1 MKLDTDIKYLKGVGE
16 RRAAMLSRLGVSD
29 VNALVRLYPRVYED
43 WSRIKSIN
51 EAQIGEICCIKG
63 IVGSSVRKSL
73 IRKGLTLYKT
83 EITDGSGIM
92 GITIFNSRFA
102 AEKLTEGDEF
112 LFFGRVGGNLY
123 RKEMNSPEIE
133 PAEGADRI
141 RPIYPQTHGL
151 NSKMIEKLVRTALT
165 ECRDELVDPIPLW
178 LREKYCLMNLP
189 DSLWNIHFPKSP
201 DYLEEARRRLIFEE
215 LLILQLGLEKMR
227 SQTQKNAGAIIER
240 DFSDEYFSHL
250 PFSPTGAQRRAVK
263 EAMRDMMSGRQMNRL
278 LQGDVGSGKTAVAAA
293 LVYSAAKNSMQSAL
307 MAPTE
312 VLAEQHYKTFL
323 KLFDG
328 CSINVELLTGSDTA
342 AQKRR
347 KKEALK
353 AGEIDLLIG
362 THAIIQSDVEFK
374 SLALVITDEQHR
386 FGVEQRNALG
396 EKGENPH
403 LYVMSATPIPRTLA
417 LIIYGELDISILD
430 ELPPGRQKIET
441 YAVTS
446 ELRQRAYN
454 YVKKHLD
461 AGRQGYIIC
470 PLVDEGESDTEL
482 ASAVKYA
489 DELQRGDFRGYTVG
503 LMHGKMKSADKKK
516 VMESF
521 SNGETQLLVSTTVIE
536 VGVDVPN
543 AVIMVIENAE
553 RFGLSQLH
561 QLRGRIGRG
570 QYKSTCILITDAKND
585 TAQRRMKVMETTTDG
600 FKIADEDLKL
610 RGPGEFFGSRQ
621 HGLPEMKIADM
632 LEDRS
637 TLEETQRA
645 AKEIMARDPE
655 LSSPESTALKNE
667 IQRLFDAVG
676 SAGMN

>member
-63 IVGSSVRKSL
+63 IVGSPVRKSL

-112 LFFGRVGGNLY
+112 LFFGRVGGNFY
-123 RKEMNSPEIE
+123 RKEMSSPEIE

-323 KLFDG
+323 KLFEG

>member
-63 IVGSSVRKSL
+63 IVGSPVRKSL

-240 DFSDEYFSHL
+240 DFSEEYFSHL

-263 EAMRDMMSGRQMNRL
+263 EAMRDMMSGGQMNRL

-328 CSINVELLTGSDTA
+328 CSINVELLTGSDTT

-503 LMHGKMKSADKKK
+503 LMHGKMRSADKKK

>member
-63 IVGSSVRKSL
+63 IVGSPVRKNL

-112 LFFGRVGGNLY
+112 LFFGRVSGNLY

-151 NSKMIEKLVRTALT
+151 NSKIIEKLVRTALT

-227 SQTQKNAGAIIER
+227 SQTQENAGAVIER

-403 LYVMSATPIPRTLA
+403 LYVMSATPIPRNLA

-503 LMHGKMKSADKKK
+503 LMHGKMRSADKKK

>member
-63 IVGSSVRKSL
+63 IVGSPVHKSL

-240 DFSDEYFSHL
+240 DFSEEYFSHL

-342 AQKRR
+342 AQKKR

-403 LYVMSATPIPRTLA
+403 LYVMSATPIPRTLS

-503 LMHGKMKSADKKK
+503 LMHGKMRSADKKK

>member
-63 IVGSSVRKSL
+63 IVGSPVRKNL

-240 DFSDEYFSHL
+240 DFSNEYFSHL

-293 LVYSAAKNSMQSAL
+293 LIYSAAKNSMQSAL

-396 EKGENPH
+396 KKGKNPH

-503 LMHGKMKSADKKK
+503 LMHGKMKSVNKKK

-655 LSSPESTALKNE
+655 LSSPENAALNSE

>member
-43 WSRIKSIN
+43 WSRKKNIN

-63 IVGSSVRKSL
+63 IVGSPVRKSL

-227 SQTQKNAGAIIER
+227 SQTQNNAGAIIER
-240 DFSDEYFSHL
+240 DFSEEYFSHL

-293 LVYSAAKNSMQSAL
+293 LVYSTAKNSMQSAL

-323 KLFDG
+323 KLFEG

-353 AGEIDLLIG
+353 AGKIDLLIG

-396 EKGENPH
+396 EKGKNPH

-503 LMHGKMKSADKKK
+503 LMHGKMRSADKKK

-645 AKEIMARDPE
+645 AREIIAHDPE

>member
-43 WSRIKSIN
+43 WSRIKSLN
-51 EAQIGEICCIKG
+51 QAQIGEICCIKG
-63 IVGSSVRKSL
+63 IVGSPVRKNL

-165 ECRDELVDPIPLW
+165 ECRDELVDPIPPW

-240 DFSDEYFSHL
+240 DFSEEYFSHL

-323 KLFDG
+323 KLFEG

-600 FKIADEDLKL
+600 FKIADEDLRL

>member
-63 IVGSSVRKSL
+63 IVGSPVRKNL

-165 ECRDELVDPIPLW
+165 ECRDELVDPIPPW

-227 SQTQKNAGAIIER
+227 SQTQNNAGAIIER

-323 KLFDG
+323 KLFEG

-396 EKGENPH
+396 EKGKNPH

>member
-63 IVGSSVRKSL
+63 IVGSPVRKSL

-112 LFFGRVGGNLY
+112 LFFGRVGGNFY
-123 RKEMNSPEIE
+123 RKEMSSPEIE

-151 NSKMIEKLVRTALT
+151 NSKMIEKLVKTALT
-165 ECRDELVDPIPLW
+165 QCKDELVDPIPLW
-178 LREKYCLMNLP
+178 LREKYCLMKLP
-189 DSLWNIHFPKSP
+189 DALWNIHFPKSP

-240 DFSDEYFSHL
+240 DFSEEYFSHL

-323 KLFDG
+323 KLFEG

-632 LEDRS
+632 LKDRG

-645 AKEIMARDPE
+645 AKEIVARDPE
-655 LSSPESTALKNE
+655 LSSPESAALKNE

>member
-29 VNALVRLYPRVYED
+29 VNALVRLYPRIHED
-43 WSRIKSIN
+43 WSQIKSIN

-63 IVGSSVRKSL
+63 IVGSPVRKNL

-240 DFSDEYFSHL
+240 DFSEEYFSHL

-342 AQKRR
+342 AQKKR

-417 LIIYGELDISILD
+417 LIIYGELDISILGG
-430 ELPPGRQKIET
+430 LPPGRQKIET

-489 DELQRGDFRGYTVG
+489 DELQHGDFRGYTVG
-503 LMHGKMKSADKKK
+503 LMHGKMKSVDKKK

-645 AKEIMARDPE
+645 AKEIVARDPE

>member
-43 WSRIKSIN
+43 WSRIKNIN

-63 IVGSSVRKSL
+63 IVGSPVRKNL

-227 SQTQKNAGAIIER
+227 LQTQKNAGAIIER
-240 DFSDEYFSHL
+240 DFSEEYFSHL

-323 KLFDG
+323 KLFEG

-396 EKGENPH
+396 EKGKNPH

>member
-29 VNALVRLYPRVYED
+29 VNALVRLYPRIYED
-43 WSRIKSIN
+43 WSQIKSIN
-51 EAQIGEICCIKG
+51 EAQIGELCCIKG
-63 IVGSSVRKSL
+63 IVGSPVRKNL

-102 AEKLTEGDEF
+102 AEKLTAGDEF

-123 RKEMNSPEIE
+123 RKEMSSPEIE

-151 NSKMIEKLVRTALT
+151 NSKMIEKLVKTALT
-165 ECRDELVDPIPLW
+165 QCKDELVDPIPLW
-178 LREKYCLMNLP
+178 LREKYCLMKLP
-189 DSLWNIHFPKSP
+189 DALWNIHFPENP
-201 DYLEEARRRLIFEE
+201 HYLEEARRRLIFEE

-227 SQTQKNAGAIIER
+227 SQTQKNAGAVIER
-240 DFSDEYFSHL
+240 DFSDEYFSLL

-323 KLFDG
+323 KLFEG
-328 CSINVELLTGSDTA
+328 CGIKVERLTGSDTA

-347 KKEALK
+347 KKEALR
-353 AGEIDLLIG
+353 AGDIDLLIG

-396 EKGENPH
+396 EKGKNPH

-417 LIIYGELDISILD
+417 LIIYGELDISVLD

-470 PLVDEGESDTEL
+470 PLVDGDGDDTEL

-489 DELQRGDFRGYTVG
+489 DELQHGAFRGYTVG
-503 LMHGKMKSADKKK
+503 LMHGKMKSADKKA
-516 VMESF
+516 VMQSF
-521 SNGETQLLVSTTVIE
+521 SEGETQLLVSTTVIE

-570 QYKSTCILITDAKND
+570 QHKSTCILITDAQND

-632 LEDRS
+632 LKDRG

-645 AKEIMARDPE
+645 AKEIVARDPE
-655 LSSPESTALKNE
+655 LSSPENAALNSE

>member
-43 WSRIKSIN
+43 WSRIKNIN

-63 IVGSSVRKSL
+63 IVGSPVRKNL

-240 DFSDEYFSHL
+240 DFSNEYFSHL

-323 KLFDG
+323 KLFEG
-328 CSINVELLTGSDTA
+328 CSINVELLTGSDTT

-396 EKGENPH
+396 EKGKNPH

-503 LMHGKMKSADKKK
+503 LMHGKMKSVDKKK

-600 FKIADEDLKL
+600 FKIANEDLKL

>member
-29 VNALVRLYPRVYED
+29 VNALVRLYPRIHED
-43 WSRIKSIN
+43 WSQIKSIN

-63 IVGSSVRKSL
+63 IVGSPVRKNL

-165 ECRDELVDPIPLW
+165 ECRDELVDPIPPW

-227 SQTQKNAGAIIER
+227 SQTQNNAGAIIER

-323 KLFDG
+323 KLFEG

-396 EKGENPH
+396 EKGKNPH

-503 LMHGKMKSADKKK
+503 LMHGKMRSSDKKK

-645 AKEIMARDPE
+645 AREIIAHDPE
-655 LSSPESTALKNE
+655 LSSPESAALKNE

>member
-63 IVGSSVRKSL
+63 IVGSPVRKNL

-189 DSLWNIHFPKSP
+189 DSLWNIHFPKSH

-240 DFSDEYFSHL
+240 DFSEEYFSHL
-250 PFSPTGAQRRAVK
+250 PFSPTDAQRRAVK

-323 KLFDG
+323 KLFEG

-489 DELQRGDFRGYTVG
+489 DELQHGDFRGYTVG
-503 LMHGKMKSADKKK
+503 LMHGKMKSVDKKK

-645 AKEIMARDPE
+645 AKEIVARDPE

>member
-63 IVGSSVRKSL
+63 IVGSPVRKNL

-240 DFSDEYFSHL
+240 DFSEEYFSHL

-312 VLAEQHYKTFL
+312 VLSEQHYKTFL

-396 EKGENPH
+396 EKGKNPH

-632 LEDRS
+632 LKDRS

-645 AKEIMARDPE
+645 AKEIMTRDPE

>member
-63 IVGSSVRKSL
+63 IVGSPVRKNL

-165 ECRDELVDPIPLW
+165 ECRDVLVDPIPLW

-240 DFSDEYFSHL
+240 DFSEEYFSHL

-323 KLFDG
+323 KLFEG

>member
-43 WSRIKSIN
+43 WSRIKNIN

-63 IVGSSVRKSL
+63 IVGSPVRKNL

-151 NSKMIEKLVRTALT
+151 NSKIIEKLVRTALT
-165 ECRDELVDPIPLW
+165 ECWDELVDPIPLW
-178 LREKYCLMNLP
+178 LREKYCLMKLP

-240 DFSDEYFSHL
+240 DFSEEYFSHL

-263 EAMRDMMSGRQMNRL
+263 EAVRDMMSGRQMNRL

-323 KLFDG
+323 KLFEG

-396 EKGENPH
+396 EKGKNPH

-503 LMHGKMKSADKKK
+503 LMHGKMKSVDKKK

-600 FKIADEDLKL
+600 FKIADEDLRL

>member
-63 IVGSSVRKSL
+63 IVGSPVRKNL

-227 SQTQKNAGAIIER
+227 SQTQNNAGAIIER
-240 DFSDEYFSHL
+240 DFSEEYFSHL
-250 PFSPTGAQRRAVK
+250 SFSPTGAQRRAVK

-293 LVYSAAKNSMQSAL
+293 LVYSTAKNSMQSAL

-323 KLFDG
+323 KLFEG

-396 EKGENPH
+396 KKGKNPH

-645 AKEIMARDPE
+645 AREIIAHDPE
-655 LSSPESTALKNE
+655 FSSPESVALKNE

>member
-29 VNALVRLYPRVYED
+29 VNALVRLYPRIHED
-43 WSRIKSIN
+43 WSQIKSIN

-63 IVGSSVRKSL
+63 IVGSPVRKNL

-165 ECRDELVDPIPLW
+165 ECRDELVDPIPPW

-227 SQTQKNAGAIIER
+227 SQTQNNAGAIIER

-323 KLFDG
+323 KLFEG

-396 EKGENPH
+396 EKGKNPH

-610 RGPGEFFGSRQ
+610 RGPGKFFGSRQ

>member
-63 IVGSSVRKSL
+63 IVGSPVRKNL

-293 LVYSAAKNSMQSAL
+293 LVYSAAKNWMQSAL

-323 KLFDG
+323 KLFEG
-328 CSINVELLTGSDTA
+328 CGINVELLTGSDTA

-396 EKGENPH
+396 EKGKNPH

-430 ELPPGRQKIET
+430 ELPPGRKKIET

-503 LMHGKMKSADKKK
+503 LMHGKMKSVDKKK

-600 FKIADEDLKL
+600 FKIADEDLRL

>member
-63 IVGSSVRKSL
+63 IVGSPVRKNL

-240 DFSDEYFSHL
+240 DFSNEYFSHL

-293 LVYSAAKNSMQSAL
+293 LIYSAAKNSMQSAL

-347 KKEALK
+347 KKEALR

-396 EKGENPH
+396 KKGKNSH

-503 LMHGKMKSADKKK
+503 LMHGKMKSVDKKK

-655 LSSPESTALKNE
+655 LSSPENAALNSE

>member
-1 MKLDTDIKYLKGVGE
+1 
-16 RRAAMLSRLGVSD
+16 MLSRLGVSD
-29 VNALVRLYPRVYED
+29 VNALVRLYPRIYED
-43 WSRIKSIN
+43 WSQIKSIN
-51 EAQIGEICCIKG
+51 EAQIGELCCIKG
-63 IVGSSVRKSL
+63 IVGSPVRKNL

-102 AEKLTEGDEF
+102 AEKLTAGDEF

-123 RKEMNSPEIE
+123 RKEMSSPEIE

-151 NSKMIEKLVRTALT
+151 NSKMIEKLVKTALT
-165 ECRDELVDPIPLW
+165 QCKDELVDPIPLW
-178 LREKYCLMNLP
+178 LREKYCLMKLP
-189 DSLWNIHFPKSP
+189 DALWNIHFPENP
-201 DYLEEARRRLIFEE
+201 HYLEEARRRLIFEE

-227 SQTQKNAGAIIER
+227 SQTQKNAGAVIER
-240 DFSDEYFSHL
+240 DFSDEYFSLL

-323 KLFDG
+323 KLFEG
-328 CSINVELLTGSDTA
+328 CGTKVERLTGSDTA

-347 KKEALK
+347 KKEALR
-353 AGEIDLLIG
+353 AGDIDLLIG

-396 EKGENPH
+396 EKGKNPH

-417 LIIYGELDISILD
+417 LIIYGELDISVLD

-470 PLVDEGESDTEL
+470 PLVDGDGDDTEL

-489 DELQRGDFRGYTVG
+489 DELQHGAFRGYTVG
-503 LMHGKMKSADKKK
+503 LMHGKMKSADKKA
-516 VMESF
+516 VMQSF
-521 SNGETQLLVSTTVIE
+521 SEGETQLLVSTTVIE

-570 QYKSTCILITDAKND
+570 QHKSTCILITDAQND

-632 LEDRS
+632 LKDRG

-645 AKEIMARDPE
+645 AKEIVARDPE
-655 LSSPESTALKNE
+655 LSSPENAALNSE

>member
-29 VNALVRLYPRVYED
+29 ANALVRLYPRVYED

-63 IVGSSVRKSL
+63 IVGSPVRKNL

-133 PAEGADRI
+133 PADGADRI

-227 SQTQKNAGAIIER
+227 SQTQNNAGAIIER
-240 DFSDEYFSHL
+240 DFSEEYFSHL

-323 KLFDG
+323 KLFEG

-503 LMHGKMKSADKKK
+503 LMHGKMKSVDKKK

-521 SNGETQLLVSTTVIE
+521 SKGETQLLVSTTVIE

-570 QYKSTCILITDAKND
+570 QYKSTCILITDAQND
-585 TAQRRMKVMETTTDG
+585 TAQRRMKVMETTADG

-632 LEDRS
+632 LKDRG

>member
-1 MKLDTDIKYLKGVGE
+1 MKLDTNIKYLKGVGE

-63 IVGSSVRKSL
+63 IVGSPVRKNL

-141 RPIYPQTHGL
+141 RPVYPQTHGR

-227 SQTQKNAGAIIER
+227 SQTQNNAGAIIER
-240 DFSDEYFSHL
+240 DFSEEYFSHL

-263 EAMRDMMSGRQMNRL
+263 EAMRDMMSGKQMNRL

-323 KLFDG
+323 KLFEG

-521 SNGETQLLVSTTVIE
+521 SNGETQLLVSTTGIE
-536 VGVDVPN
+536 GGVDVPN

-600 FKIADEDLKL
+600 FKIADEALKL

>member
-1 MKLDTDIKYLKGVGE
+1 
-16 RRAAMLSRLGVSD
+16 MLSRLGVSD
-29 VNALVRLYPRVYED
+29 VNALVRLYPRIYED
-43 WSRIKSIN
+43 WSQIKSIN
-51 EAQIGEICCIKG
+51 EAQIGELCCIKG
-63 IVGSSVRKSL
+63 IVGSPVRKNL

-83 EITDGSGIM
+83 EVTDGSGIM

-102 AEKLTEGDEF
+102 AEKLTAGDEF

-123 RKEMNSPEIE
+123 RKEMSSPEIE

-151 NSKMIEKLVRTALT
+151 NSKMIEKLVKTALT
-165 ECRDELVDPIPLW
+165 QCKDELVDPIPLW
-178 LREKYCLMNLP
+178 LREKYCLMKLP
-189 DSLWNIHFPKSP
+189 DAFWNIHFPENP

-227 SQTQKNAGAIIER
+227 SQTQKNAGAVIER
-240 DFSDEYFSHL
+240 DFSDEYFSLL

-323 KLFDG
+323 KLFEG
-328 CSINVELLTGSDTA
+328 CGIKVELLTGSDTA

-347 KKEALK
+347 KKEALR
-353 AGEIDLLIG
+353 AGDIDLLIG

-396 EKGENPH
+396 EKGKNPH

-417 LIIYGELDISILD
+417 LIIYGELDISVLD

-470 PLVDEGESDTEL
+470 PLVDGDGDETEL

-489 DELQRGDFRGYTVG
+489 DELQHGAFRGYTVG
-503 LMHGKMKSADKKK
+503 LMHGKMKSADKKA
-516 VMESF
+516 VMQSF

-570 QYKSTCILITDAKND
+570 QYKSTCILITDAQND

-632 LEDRS
+632 LKDRG
-637 TLEETQRA
+637 TLEETQQA
-645 AKEIMARDPE
+645 AKEIVARDPE
-655 LSSPESTALKNE
+655 LSSPENAALNSE

>member
-63 IVGSSVRKSL
+63 IVGSPVRKNL

-189 DSLWNIHFPKSP
+189 DSLWNIHFPKNP

-240 DFSDEYFSHL
+240 DFSNEYFSHL

-323 KLFDG
+323 KLFEG

-503 LMHGKMKSADKKK
+503 LMHGKMRSVDKKK

-655 LSSPESTALKNE
+655 LSSPESAALKNE

>member
-63 IVGSSVRKSL
+63 IVGSPVRKNL

-112 LFFGRVGGNLY
+112 LFFGRIGGNLY

-165 ECRDELVDPIPLW
+165 ECQDELVDPIPLW

-240 DFSDEYFSHL
+240 DFSEEYFSHL

-323 KLFDG
+323 KLFEG

-396 EKGENPH
+396 EKGKNPH

-489 DELQRGDFRGYTVG
+489 DKLQRGDFRGYTVG

>member
-29 VNALVRLYPRVYED
+29 VNALVRLYPRIHED
-43 WSRIKSIN
+43 WSQIKSIN

-63 IVGSSVRKSL
+63 IVGSPVRKNL

-240 DFSDEYFSHL
+240 DFSEEYFSHL

-342 AQKRR
+342 AQKKR

-441 YAVTS
+441 YAVSS

-489 DELQRGDFRGYTVG
+489 DELQHGDFRGYTVG
-503 LMHGKMKSADKKK
+503 LMHGKMKSVDKKK

-645 AKEIMARDPE
+645 AKEIVARDPE

>member
-63 IVGSSVRKSL
+63 IVGSPVRKNL

-189 DSLWNIHFPKSP
+189 DSLWNIHFPKSH

-240 DFSDEYFSHL
+240 DFSEEYFSHL

-323 KLFDG
+323 KLFEG

-489 DELQRGDFRGYTVG
+489 DELQHGDFRGYTVG
-503 LMHGKMKSADKKK
+503 LMHGKMKSMDKKK

-570 QYKSTCILITDAKND
+570 QYKSTCILSTDAKND

-645 AKEIMARDPE
+645 AKEIVARDPE

>member
-43 WSRIKSIN
+43 WSRIKNIN

-63 IVGSSVRKSL
+63 IVGSPVRKNL

-83 EITDGSGIM
+83 DITDGSGIM

-151 NSKMIEKLVRTALT
+151 NSKIIEKLVRTALT

-189 DSLWNIHFPKSP
+189 DALWNIHFPKNP

-323 KLFDG
+323 KLFEG

-353 AGEIDLLIG
+353 VGEIDLLIG

-503 LMHGKMKSADKKK
+503 LMHGKMKSVDKKK

-521 SNGETQLLVSTTVIE
+521 SKGETQLLVSTTVIE

-655 LSSPESTALKNE
+655 LSSSESTALKNE

>member
-29 VNALVRLYPRVYED
+29 VNALVRLYPRIYED
-43 WSRIKSIN
+43 WSQIKSIN

-63 IVGSSVRKSL
+63 IVGSPVRKNL

-323 KLFDG
+323 KLFEG

-503 LMHGKMKSADKKK
+503 LMHGKMRSADKKK

-645 AKEIMARDPE
+645 AREIIAHDPE

>member
-63 IVGSSVRKSL
+63 IVGSPVRKSL

-240 DFSDEYFSHL
+240 DFSEEYFSHL

-454 YVKKHLD
+454 YVKKHLN

-503 LMHGKMKSADKKK
+503 LMHGKMKSVDKKK

>member
-43 WSRIKSIN
+43 WSRIKNIN

-63 IVGSSVRKSL
+63 IVGSPVRKNL

-165 ECRDELVDPIPLW
+165 ECRGELVDPIPLW

-227 SQTQKNAGAIIER
+227 SQTQNNAGAIIER
-240 DFSDEYFSHL
+240 DFSEEYFSHL
-250 PFSPTGAQRRAVK
+250 SFSPTGAQRRAVK

-323 KLFDG
+323 KLFEG

-503 LMHGKMKSADKKK
+503 LMHGKMKSVDKKK

>member
-1 MKLDTDIKYLKGVGE
+1 
-16 RRAAMLSRLGVSD
+16 MLSRLGVSD
-29 VNALVRLYPRVYED
+29 VNALVRLYPRIYED
-43 WSRIKSIN
+43 WSQIKSIN
-51 EAQIGEICCIKG
+51 EAQIGELCCIKG
-63 IVGSSVRKSL
+63 IVGSPVRKNL

-102 AEKLTEGDEF
+102 AEKLTAGDEF

-123 RKEMNSPEIE
+123 RKEMSSPEIE

-151 NSKMIEKLVRTALT
+151 NSKMIEKLVKTALT
-165 ECRDELVDPIPLW
+165 QCKDELVDPIPLW
-178 LREKYCLMNLP
+178 LREKYCLMKLP
-189 DSLWNIHFPKSP
+189 DALWNIHFPENP
-201 DYLEEARRRLIFEE
+201 HYLEEARRRLIFEE

-227 SQTQKNAGAIIER
+227 SQTQKNAGAVIER
-240 DFSDEYFSHL
+240 DFSDEYFSLL

-323 KLFDG
+323 KLFEG
-328 CSINVELLTGSDTA
+328 CGIKVERLTGSDTA

-347 KKEALK
+347 KKEALR
-353 AGEIDLLIG
+353 AGDIDLLIG

-396 EKGENPH
+396 EKGKNPH

-417 LIIYGELDISILD
+417 LIIYGELDISVLD

-470 PLVDEGESDTEL
+470 PLVDGDGDDTEL

-489 DELQRGDFRGYTVG
+489 DELQHGAFRGYTVG
-503 LMHGKMKSADKKK
+503 LMHGKMKSADKKA
-516 VMESF
+516 VMQSF
-521 SNGETQLLVSTTVIE
+521 SEGETQLLVSTTVIE

-570 QYKSTCILITDAKND
+570 QHKSTCILITDAQND

-632 LEDRS
+632 LKDRG

-645 AKEIMARDPE
+645 AKEIVARDPE
-655 LSSPESTALKNE
+655 LSSPENAALNSE

>member
-63 IVGSSVRKSL
+63 IVGSPVRKNL

-227 SQTQKNAGAIIER
+227 SQTQNNAGAIIER

-323 KLFDG
+323 KLFEG

-396 EKGENPH
+396 EKGKNPH

-503 LMHGKMKSADKKK
+503 LMHGKMRSADKKK

-632 LEDRS
+632 LKDRG